1 MFDERSGLVTY
12 WLEKN
17 GQQQGCIDLA
27 RVGMILLLPSP
38 SPSLACVLIFQVVSV
53 VPTAAD
59 AKGRD
64 AHRFNIN
71 VVGRVYQL
79 KANSEVEANRWLEG
93 LTFAVDRRK
102 VRASTA
108 T

>member
-1 MFDERSGLVTY
+1 V
-12 WLEKN
+12 
-17 GQQQGCIDLA
+17 
-27 RVGMILLLPSP
+27 LP
-38 SPSLACVLIFQVVSV
+38 A
-53 VPTAAD
+53 AAD

-93 LTFAVDRRK
+93 LTFALDRRK
-102 VRASTA
+102 VTDLALVTYGLRSVF
-108 T
+108 